1 MKTANAVCSIC
12 GEVRENPEGWFILV
26 ENRWTD
32 RLKILSWNETLARIE
47 GARSACSAPHVQQ
60 MVVHWMTMGSLD
72 SPFADT
78 ADTHRFKAVF
88 RLKVI
93 NQAETD
99 VTSSRV
105 LGELAVHRES
115 LLSILRDNPES
126 LAAILEALTSA
137 LTNDHPPVPKNEKIE
152 EESEVCVG

>member
-1 MKTANAVCSIC
+1 MKTANAVCPIC

-26 ENRWTD
+26 ENPWTD
-32 RLKILSWNETLARIE
+32 RLKILSWNETLARTE
-47 GARSACSAPHVQQ
+47 GARPACSAPHVQQ

-78 ADTHRFKAVF
+78 ADTHRFKAVS

-93 NQAETD
+93 NQPETD
-99 VTSSRV
+99 MTSSRL

-115 LLSILRDNPES
+115 LLRILRDNPES